1 MYLVVLVMGKI
12 IFDLHYTG
20 VRSGA
25 LIKRKGLMKYGVT
38 ERNQKTAFGKIGAA
52 AFWHGYC
59 R

>member
-1 MYLVVLVMGKI
+1 MYLVVLVIGKI
-12 IFDLHYTG
+12 IFGLHSTG

-25 LIKRKGLMKYGVT
+25 LIKRKSIMKYGVT
-38 ERNQKTAFGKIGAA
+38 EHNQKTAFGKIGAA